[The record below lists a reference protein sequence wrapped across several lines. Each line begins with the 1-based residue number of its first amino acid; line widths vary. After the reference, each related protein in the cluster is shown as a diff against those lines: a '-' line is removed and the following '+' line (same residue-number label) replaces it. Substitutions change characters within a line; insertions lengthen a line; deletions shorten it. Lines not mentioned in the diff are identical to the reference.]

1 MAIDGSFSLES
12 ALERF
17 LARCPKVGGLRHFES
32 LVRKGNKV
40 TEEEVVNSVAELSLH
55 PHYTIPLLGCF
66 RPIAQK
72 IVDRAVDLLHH
83 VSDDLRSNSDEQGE
97 DSGYLGDAEVVAV
110 IQFHVNSRSG
120 LRLHELACLAFCRV
134 LDLAPFLLESVL
146 RYLNLPH
153 LLLNV

>member
-1 MAIDGSFSLES
+1 MKILGFIILSSKLCCSVCSNYFICADAANCSFLWCSLLKY
-12 ALERF
+12 AF
-17 LARCPKVGGLRHFES
+17 LD
-32 LVRKGNKV
+32 LVYKGNKV

-134 LDLAPFLLESVL
+134 LDLAPFLLE
-146 RYLNLPH
+146 
-153 LLLNV
+153 